1 MKKQFNWLHCNNIVS
16 PMYQL
21 VVFIKCT
28 NIYRGNF
35 MESWIAISENMRVF
49 HINMWDTECKYFFSP
64 FSLKANLNTKLQ
76 WHQFQKIFWMEIKVL
91 NKIHSI
97 DLRSIN
103 FKDCEI
109 VQSLQGFDTCML
121 CIQRHITF
129 RKRFYSWILQCEERK
144 WLLKLPCK

>member
-1 MKKQFNWLHCNNIVS
+1 MYIFWILLKVGWKNNSTDCIDVI
-16 PMYQL
+16 MYQL

-28 NIYRGNF
+28 KIYRGNF
-35 MESWIAISENMRVF
+35 VESWIAISENRRVF

-64 FSLKANLNTKLQ
+64 FSLKLNTKLQ
-76 WHQFQKIFWMEIKVL
+76 WHQFLKIFWMEIKVL

-109 VQSLQGFDTCML
+109 VQSLYVDIL
-121 CIQRHITF
+121 LF

-144 WLLKLPCK
+144 WLLKLPCT

>member
-35 MESWIAISENMRVF
+35 RESWIAIRVF

-76 WHQFQKIFWMEIKVL
+76 WHQYQKIFWMEIKAL

-109 VQSLQGFDTCML
+109 VQSLYVDIL
-121 CIQRHITF
+121 LF

-144 WLLKLPCK
+144 WLLKWPCT